1 MPDSAGL
8 LGAMMRAKERVG
20 SMGKAK
26 EEQTFLKGLGQQ
38 IRILRQSKRLT
49 QAELAEKAE
58 VGMKYLGEIE
68 RGQTNPT
75 LRLLWQLS
83 AALGVDVYELFLFS
97 VTDGEQDSHVRVQIV
112 RLLKDRQ
119 GKDLE
124 RMARVLKVL
133 GE

>member
-1 MPDSAGL
+1 MNVKDRIGSISKT
-8 LGAMMRAKERVG
+8 REER
-20 SMGKAK
+20 
-26 EEQTFLKGLGQQ
+26 TFLKGLGRQV
-38 IRILRQSKRLT
+38 RILRQSKRLT
-49 QAELAEKAE
+49 QAKLAEKAE

-75 LRLLWQLS
+75 LRLVWRLS
-83 AALGVDVYELFLFS
+83 AALGIDVCELFLFS
-97 VTDGEQDSHVRVQIV
+97 ITDGEQDSHLRVQIV

-124 RMARVLKVL
+124 RMARILKVL

>member
-1 MPDSAGL
+1 
-8 LGAMMRAKERVG
+8 
-20 SMGKAK
+20 MGKAK